1 MDAGRLALVQLV
13 TIIHFALMAIA
24 LFRLFRLKDVTGGF
38 VILSIL
44 GLCVP
49 ILGPFGLIL
58 MVNKRKKKQ
67 IWKKLKKEAF
77 QYKKRKKPV
86 NNL

>member
-1 MDAGRLALVQLV
+1 MDASKLALVQLV
-13 TIIHFALMAIA
+13 TIIHFVLMAIA

-44 GLCVP
+44 GMCVP

-58 MVNKRKKKQ
+58 IVNKKKKE
-67 IWKKLKKEAF
+67 IDLADA
-77 QYKKRKKPV
+77 KKRSSPEQKKKKARK
-86 NNL
+86 

>member
-38 VILSIL
+38 VVLSIL

-58 MVNKRKKKQ
+58 MVNKK
-67 IWKKLKKEAF
+67 KKEADLEEA
-77 QYKKRKKPV
+77 KKRSFPVQKKKKARK
-86 NNL
+86 

>member
-1 MDAGRLALVQLV
+1 MDASKLALVQFV

-44 GLCVP
+44 GLCIP

-58 MVNKRKKKQ
+58 IVNKKKKEVD
-67 IWKKLKKEAF
+67 LEES
-77 QYKKRKKPV
+77 KKRIPPAQKKKKARK
-86 NNL
+86 

>member
-1 MDAGRLALVQLV
+1 MDASKLALVQLV

-44 GLCVP
+44 GMCVP

-58 MVNKRKKKQ
+58 IVNKKKKEHD
-67 IWKKLKKEAF
+67 LEDA
-77 QYKKRKKPV
+77 KKRNTHVQKKKKARK
-86 NNL
+86 

>member
-1 MDAGRLALVQLV
+1 MDASKLALVQLV
-13 TIIHFALMAIA
+13 TIIHFVLMAIA

-44 GLCVP
+44 GMCVP

-58 MVNKRKKKQ
+58 IVNKKKKE
-67 IWKKLKKEAF
+67 IDLADIKKRSSPLQKKE
-77 QYKKRKKPV
+77 KSP
-86 NNL
+86 

>member
-1 MDAGRLALVQLV
+1 MDASKLALVQFV
-13 TIIHFALMAIA
+13 TVIHFALMAIA

-44 GLCVP
+44 GMCVP

-58 MVNKRKKKQ
+58 IVNKKKKESDQ
-67 IWKKLKKEAF
+67 EDA
-77 QYKKRKKPV
+77 KKRSFPVQKKKKARK
-86 NNL
+86 

>member
-49 ILGPFGLIL
+49 ILGPFALIL
-58 MVNKRKKKQ
+58 IVNKK
-67 IWKKLKKEAF
+67 KKEADLEES
-77 QYKKRKKPV
+77 KKRSSPVQKKKKARK
-86 NNL
+86 

>member
-1 MDAGRLALVQLV
+1 MDAGKLALVQLV
-13 TIIHFALMAIA
+13 TMIHFALMAIA

-44 GLCVP
+44 GLCIP

-58 MVNKRKKKQ
+58 IVNKKKKETD
-67 IWKKLKKEAF
+67 LEDS
-77 QYKKRKKPV
+77 KKRNAPAQKKKKARK
-86 NNL
+86 

>member
-58 MVNKRKKKQ
+58 MVNKK
-67 IWKKLKKEAF
+67 KKEADLEEA
-77 QYKKRKKPV
+77 KKRIFPLQKKKKARK
-86 NNL
+86 

>member
-1 MDAGRLALVQLV
+1 MDAGKLALVQLV

-24 LFRLFRLKDVTGGF
+24 LFRLFRLKNVTGGF

-44 GLCVP
+44 GMCVP

-58 MVNKRKKKQ
+58 IVNKK
-67 IWKKLKKEAF
+67 KKEADLEDA
-77 QYKKRKKPV
+77 KKRIVPTQKKKKARK
-86 NNL
+86 